1 MSEHAENLEVL
12 AHVPTEAEA
21 AMIVSVLKGEGID
34 AVAQGGLTSAFRAEV
49 PGEVRVVVHRADL
62 EQAKRVLA
70 EYRKGVAGIDWSEV
84 DVGEPE

>member
-1 MSEHAENLEVL
+1 MSEHAEHLEVL
-12 AHVPTEAEA
+12 AQVSTEAEA
-21 AMIVSVLKGEGID
+21 ALIVSALKSAGID

-49 PGEVRVVVHRADL
+49 PGEVRVVVRRADL

-70 EYRKGVAGIDWSEV
+70 EYRKSVSDIDWSEV